1 MENKNKIYELIEN
14 QKCEFDYS
22 IKETAIILAAGHGKR
37 IKSQTS
43 KMLHKILEKPTV
55 ERVADACKKGL
66 KKVNSIIVVGIK
78 AADVIDAI
86 SDNPE
91 TVFAYQAEQNG
102 TGHAVQV
109 AVEKIQKD
117 YEGTIY
123 ILPGDMGLIDS
134 ETISDFKNNFIE
146 SNADM
151 MVLTGLFEGD
161 SNENAYG
168 RIVRVKEFDMNG
180 NLSADD
186 FGKVIEIIEHKDILR
201 LEEDEKYITTFHDKK
216 YSFTRTEL
224 IENNEFNSGVYAVHY
239 KHLKN
244 LLDKIESNNAQ
255 GEIYITD
262 LISIFNNNELTVRA
276 VHPHSQ
282 HVLMGFNNKSVL
294 LEMESIA
301 RKQTYEQ
308 IKDIIEIETPDDFFI
323 YEDVVN
329 DIIELDKKG
338 RPLDIKIG
346 KGVYLGSGVKI
357 NYNLTLLK
365 NVYLK
370 GNIHFGEN
378 VSISENAHLSTFKN
392 QTMTIGDN
400 SEILWGDII
409 KGNIKIGKN
418 TRIESSVNMTGSDE
432 YPVIIGNNVTI
443 KGTSYIFG
451 TVVDDDLFIEHS
463 ILINKNVDR
472 VIMKNGEV
480 KKIRFFLPP
489 PEGIDSISDLN

>member
-1 MENKNKIYELIEN
+1 MENKNKIYELIEK
-14 QKCEFDYS
+14 QKYEFDYS

-55 ERVADACKKGL
+55 ERVANACKKGL

-91 TVFAYQAEQNG
+91 TVFAFQAEQNG
-102 TGHAVQV
+102 TGHAVQI
-109 AVEKIQKD
+109 AVEKIKKD
-117 YEGTIY
+117 YDGTIY

-134 ETISDFKNNFIE
+134 ETISDFKNNFVE

-161 SNENAYG
+161 SKENAYG
-168 RIVRVKEFDMNG
+168 RIVRVKECDVNG
-180 NLSADD
+180 ESSGDD
-186 FGKVIEIIEHKDILR
+186 FGKVIEIIEHKDILS
-201 LEEDEKYITTFHDKK
+201 LKEEENYITVFKDKK
-216 YSFTRTEL
+216 YSFTRNEL
-224 IENNEFNSGVYAVHY
+224 IENNEFNSGVYAVNY
-239 KHLKN
+239 KHLKK
-244 LLDKIESNNAQ
+244 LLNSIESNNAQ

-262 LISIFNNNELTVRA
+262 LISIFNNNGLTVRA

-308 IKDIIEIETPDDFFI
+308 IKDIIEIEAPDDFFI

-346 KGVYLGSGVKI
+346 KGVYLGAGVKV

-451 TVVDDDLFIEHS
+451 TVIDDDLFIEHS

-472 VIMKNGEV
+472 VVMKNGEV

-489 PEGIDSISDLN
+489 PEGIDSITELN

>member
-1 MENKNKIYELIEN
+1 MENKNDIYALIDN
-14 QKCEFDYS
+14 QKCEFDYN

-55 ERVADACKKGL
+55 ERVADACRKGL
-66 KKVNSIIVVGIK
+66 QNVNSIIVVGIK
-78 AADVIDAI
+78 AADVIEAI
-86 SDNPE
+86 ADNPQ
-91 TVFAYQAEQNG
+91 TIFAYQAEQNG

-109 AVEKIQKD
+109 AVEKIEKD
-117 YEGTIY
+117 YDGIIY

-134 ETISDFKNNFIE
+134 ESIAEFKKNFIA
-146 SNADM
+146 SSADM
-151 MVLTGLFEGD
+151 MVLTGLFEGNSKD
-161 SNENAYG
+161 NAYG
-168 RIVRVKEFDMNG
+168 RIVRVKEFDVNG
-180 NLSADD
+180 NPSNDD
-186 FGKVIEIIEHKDILR
+186 FGKVIEIIEHKDILS
-201 LEEDEKYITTFHDKK
+201 LKEDEDYITTFHDRK
-216 YSFTRTEL
+216 YSFTKNEL
-224 IENNEFNSGVYAVHY
+224 IENNEFNSGVYAVDY
-239 KHLKN
+239 KHLKK
-244 LLDKIESNNAQ
+244 LLNEIKSNNAQ
-255 GEIYITD
+255 SEIYITD
-262 LISIFNNNELTVRA
+262 LISIFNNNGLTVRA

-308 IKDIIEIETPDDFFI
+308 IKDIIEIEAPDDFFI
-323 YEDVVN
+323 FEDVVN

-346 KGVYLGSGVKI
+346 KGVYLGAGVKI

-370 GNIHFGEN
+370 GNIHLGEN

-392 QTMTIGDN
+392 QTMVIGEN

-432 YPVIIGNNVTI
+432 FPLIIGNNVTI
-443 KGTSYIFG
+443 KGTSYLFG
-451 TVVDDDLFIEHS
+451 SIIDDDLFIEHS
-463 ILINKNVDR
+463 ILIKKNVDR
-472 VIMKNGEV
+472 VVMKNGEV
-480 KKIRFFLPP
+480 KQIRFFLPP
-489 PEGIDSISDLN
+489 PEGIDSISDL